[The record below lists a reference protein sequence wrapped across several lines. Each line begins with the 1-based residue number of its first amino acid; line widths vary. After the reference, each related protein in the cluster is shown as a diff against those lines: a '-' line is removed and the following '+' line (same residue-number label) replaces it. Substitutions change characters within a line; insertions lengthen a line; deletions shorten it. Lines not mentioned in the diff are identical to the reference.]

1 MEWNR
6 FKARIVDGAEN
17 LNSAKKNEMNEMI
30 NNIISSFGNFFSILS
45 SIDVFCFENLRQ
57 QGR

>member
-17 LNSAKKNEMNEMI
+17 LNSAKKNEMNEVI
-30 NNIISSFGNFFSILS
+30 NNIISSFGNFFPFFEALMS
-45 SIDVFCFENLRQ
+45 SAVKI
-57 QGR
+57 

>member
-6 FKARIVDGAEN
+6 FKARMVDGAES

-30 NNIISSFGNFFSILS
+30 NNIISSFSNCFSILS
-45 SIDVFCFENLRQ
+45 SIDVFRCENLRQ